1 MKKMDK
7 WSLIGM
13 GVSLI
18 GLICSKVGD
27 IVEEKKLDE
36 LLDLKI
42 DEKLKLMN
50 HN

>member
-7 WSLIGM
+7 WSWIGM
-13 GVSLI
+13 GVTLI
-18 GLICSKVGD
+18 GFICSKVGG

-42 DEKLKLMN
+42 GEKLKLKDKN
-50 HN
+50 